1 MYNKSRRKG
10 TNYVEPMTK
19 PSDKYVLTYINNM
32 YAHICYT
39 TY

>member
-10 TNYVEPMTK
+10 TNYDEAKTK
-19 PSDKYVLTYINNM
+19 PKYRYVLTYINYM